1 MKTVSGILLSIASV
15 FLLTC
20 LANAETFK
28 PESYAVV
35 EIPKL
40 KALPEEYR
48 NKKVCYESV
57 YAGYETTFPPYV
69 EKSGFKAGKD
79 FCLLV
84 RPMDLPVMAEKTK
97 EINELVPTLKKG
109 TKVKIYGKIKKFMSE
124 PEMTTLPHYFL
135 ELEKIEVVEEAKVE
149 KKNKADED
157 NNQPADDDKSPWKKG
172 GKLNIGPPRDPQK
185 Q

>member
-1 MKTVSGILLSIASV
+1 MKTASVILLSFLSI
-15 FLLTC
+15 FLLSF
-20 LANAETFK
+20 LSNAETFK
-28 PESYAVV
+28 PESYTVV

-40 KALPEEYR
+40 KAIPEEYK

-57 YAGYETTFPPYV
+57 YVGYETTFPPYV

-84 RPMDLPVMAEKTK
+84 RPMNLPVMAGKTK
-97 EINELVPTLKKG
+97 EINELVPTLKRG
-109 TKVKIYGKIKKFMSE
+109 AKVKIYGKIKKFMNE
-124 PEMTTLPHYFL
+124 PEATTLPHYYL
-135 ELEKIEVVEEAKVE
+135 DLEKIEVVVEDVKVE
-149 KKNKADED
+149 KKNKADE
-157 NNQPADDDKSPWKKG
+157 QPAEDDKSPWQKG